1 LSVFGNFLTF
11 FFHGISMFGAVWGRL
26 RGSVRGR
33 LGSDVLENELPRKLR
48 RKLAGGDVDA
58 AGSELTLTM
67 REVRE
72 LVQCA
77 LELQEQRLRV
87 EYDDVLTQQLREQF
101 ESFTRFNREHLSRV
115 INERDFSYC
124 G

>member
-1 LSVFGNFLTF
+1 
-11 FFHGISMFGAVWGRL
+11 MA
-26 RGSVRGR
+26 
-33 LGSDVLENELPRKLR
+33 
-48 RKLAGGDVDA
+48 AGDVDA
-58 AGSELTLTM
+58 HGAELTLTM

-77 LELQEQRLRV
+77 LELQEQRLRA
-87 EYDDVLTQQLREQF
+87 EYDDVLAQQLREQF

-115 INERDFSYC
+115 VSEREFSYC

>member
-1 LSVFGNFLTF
+1 
-11 FFHGISMFGAVWGRL
+11 
-26 RGSVRGR
+26 
-33 LGSDVLENELPRKLR
+33 VLENELPRKLR
-48 RKLAGGDVDA
+48 RKMAAGDVDA
-58 AGSELTLTM
+58 HGAELTLTM

-77 LELQEQRLRV
+77 LELQEQRLRA
-87 EYDDVLTQQLREQF
+87 EYDDVLAQQLREQF

-115 INERDFSYC
+115 VSEREFSYC